1 MKNIFAYKSFFW
13 RDGERVRQGGGGEGG
28 WLRIKIFLGKIFF
41 LASKESVIGD
51 WFFQTSVKDILVDF
65 LGGKLK
71 KAFN

>member
-1 MKNIFAYKSFFW
+1 MEGWGK
-13 RDGERVRQGGGGEGG
+13 GEAGGRGGGEVVQDKKFF
-28 WLRIKIFLGKIFF
+28 WVIFFF